1 MTDKNNADEP
11 LYDVLVPPG
20 VPRKILYEIPEKFEV
35 KVVERAQK
43 LQFANMDGDERNLI
57 AFRGKLEVVREVEK
71 FMMSEL
77 KKFIE
82 G

>member
-57 AFRGKLEVVREVEK
+57 ALRGTL
-71 FMMSEL
+71 
-77 KKFIE
+77 
-82 G
+82 